1 MRRMGKVLLW
11 AACAAMPLGAGL
23 TGPAVWGGE
32 PREPGL
38 SELVILDPGGN
49 DLGLPPVET
58 RLGPDGV
65 EIDIPPI
72 VHVHRNYYSGNKEY
86 QGPIID
92 GGPTVVV
99 ANNPHTGKRMYIDV
113 MLPGGAPVIAYDK
126 HAITYVYP
134 NRRVAIC
141 FDPLI
146 HDKAVVKYL
155 SGQGIARSLHD
166 KSEFVADATHRAYRQ
181 SRLVGASQELARETG
196 KAALGVVAIAGGA
209 ATAAVETTTK
219 VVRLIP
225 GVQLLQSLGEQAP
238 ERCAEEETRRISDE
252 RLREFDRYRATVR

>member
-1 MRRMGKVLLW
+1 MRRMGKMVLW
-11 AACAAMPLGAGL
+11 AACLAAPLQVSHSVSVLAG
-23 TGPAVWGGE
+23 GS

-65 EIDIPPI
+65 EMDIPPF

-86 QGPIID
+86 QGPLVD

-99 ANNPHTGKRMYIDV
+99 ANNPFSGRRMYIDV
-113 MLPGGAPVIAYDK
+113 ILPGGAPVIAYDK
-126 HAITYVYP
+126 QSITYVYP
-134 NRRVAIC
+134 NRRVAIH
-141 FDPLI
+141 FDPLLP
-146 HDKAVVKYL
+146 DKAVVKYL
-155 SGQGIARSLHD
+155 SGQGVARTLH
-166 KSEFVADATHRAYRQ
+166 ERGECVADATHRVYRQ

-196 KAALGVVAIAGGA
+196 KAALGVVTIAGGA
-209 ATAAVETTTK
+209 ATIAVETTTK
-219 VVRLIP
+219 ALRLIP

-238 ERCAEEETRRISDE
+238 ERCEEEELRRLNE
-252 RLREFDRYRATVR
+252 EQLREFDRYRATIR